1 MEFHLSIY
9 LFCCVFS
16 LQLHLYWTYLYSV
29 VLVAGRLQT
38 WSVNAKYLDYSI
50 QQIIQRSSCR
60 SSSRGSALRI
70 ILSSNTTPAVRQF
83 SNSKSAVFGR
93 LHPPYKGV
101 SALPLWVK
109 EILVIPISP
118 LEYMSWRFISEP
130 LEPLV
135 KRPLIYQSWQFFEDR
150 YCGLESTFTVGSP

>member
-29 VLVAGRLQT
+29 VLVAGRLQS
-38 WSVNAKYLDYSI
+38 WSVDAKYPDYSV

-60 SSSRGSALRI
+60 SSSRGFAMMI
-70 ILSSNTTPAVRQF
+70 ILSSNTTPAARQF
-83 SNSKSAVFGR
+83 SNSTSTVFIR

-101 SALPLWVK
+101 RALPLWVK
-109 EILVIPISP
+109 KILVIPISP
-118 LEYMSWRFISEP
+118 LEYISWRSISEP
-130 LEPLV
+130 FEPLL
-135 KRPLIYQSWQFFEDR
+135 KRPLINQPWQFFEDR
-150 YCGLESTFTVGSP
+150 YRGLESTCMVGSS